1 MSKDQRGRMPHK
13 GHITKYWSMFDG
25 AKTFVKKGLLSD
37 DGWTGIIVN
46 EDSCWACGWGE
57 GVQRCHI
64 IAVSLGGSHH
74 ESNLHILCRNCHVAS
89 ECLSEEAYWVWL
101 KEMSSTK
108 YIDPAIRHNEF
119 LEMIGID
126 RKMLLSLVDSKD
138 FKGLLSYLLKFF
150 DESVA
155 ESYTKDFRKRFSK
168 KD

>member
-57 GVQRCHI
+57 GVQR
-64 IAVSLGGSHH
+64 
-74 ESNLHILCRNCHVAS
+74 CHVAS